1 VLFHEK
7 SLPRLSVTINS
18 TLPLLHSLFTT
29 NRLSLYLIKTC
40 ILPFVLKNFA
50 ALDNISINNV
60 PIACVQSTK
69 FLGVYI
75 DSNLSWT
82 THINYV
88 CNKLSHCAAM
98 LRACCHLL
106 PLNIR
111 IQIYFASGYLYLTYG
126 IECWGTACKNRINPV
141 IVKQKIII
149 RFIYTLPLCTIC
161 CSSRILYVPDVTN
174 LILLKLAHK
183 VYHGFSVASNIFKF
197 FKRSEHVHNTCCKP
211 YNFLELQSR
220 LKIYHDSPIL
230 HCIRLWNNLPVHLK
244 MIMSVAT
251 FKHFVICNVLSM
263 YD

>member
-1 VLFHEK
+1 
-7 SLPRLSVTINS
+7 
-18 TLPLLHSLFTT
+18 
-29 NRLSLYLIKTC
+29 
-40 ILPFVLKNFA
+40 
-50 ALDNISINNV
+50 
-60 PIACVQSTK
+60 
-69 FLGVYI
+69 
-75 DSNLSWT
+75 
-82 THINYV
+82 
-88 CNKLSHCAAM
+88 M

-111 IQIYFASGYLYLTYG
+111 IQIYFAFGYPYLTYG

-149 RFIYTLPLCTIC
+149 RCIFGLSIHSHCAPYAALA
-161 CSSRILYVPDVTN
+161 RILYVPDVTN

-183 VYHGFSVASNIFKF
+183 VYHGFSVPSNILKL
-197 FKRSEHVHNTCCKP
+197 FKRSEHVHNTRCKP
-211 YNFLELQSR
+211 YNFFELQSR

-263 YD
+263 YV